1 MKNVKYQIDFFSCWH
16 CGSGLSA
23 GADVD
28 ELVVKDKRGLPFVPG
43 RTLKGLLRDAC
54 DDVCRYA
61 GLAEADIR
69 RVFGFFA
76 DDPDEA
82 VRGCAFFSDAEIP
95 RRDADAIV
103 AERLADCLYRSVAS
117 TAIDVADGVAVDASL
132 RKVQV
137 VVPCRLVG
145 SVAWV
150 PDDFVDGLGLAMGL
164 VKRLG
169 RGRGGGLGRCQMSVV
184 SVSEEG

>member
-28 ELVVKDKRGLPFVPG
+28 ELVVKDRRGLPFVPG
-43 RTLKGLLRDAC
+43 RTVKGLLRDAC
-54 DDVCRYA
+54 DDACRYA
-61 GLAEADIR
+61 GLAQSDVR
-69 RVFGFFA
+69 RVFGYFA
-76 DDPDEA
+76 DDPGEA

-95 RRDADAIV
+95 CHEADAIV
-103 AERLADCLYRSVAS
+103 SERLADCLYRSVAS
-117 TAIDVADGVAVDASL
+117 TAIDADGIAVDSSL

-137 VVPCRLVG
+137 VVPCRLEG
-145 SVAWV
+145 SVFGV
-150 PDDFVDGLGLAMGL
+150 PDGFVEGLGLAMRL

-169 RGRGGGLGRCQMSVV
+169 LGRGCGLGRCQMSVA

>member
-1 MKNVKYQIDFFSCWH
+1 MKNVKYQIDFFSYWH

-28 ELVVKDKRGLPFVPG
+28 ELVVKDWRGLPFVPG
-43 RTLKGLLRDAC
+43 RTVKGLLRDAC
-54 DDVCRYA
+54 DDVCRYGGMA
-61 GLAEADIR
+61 GPDVR

-95 RRDADAIV
+95 GDEADAIV
-103 AERLADCLYRSVAS
+103 SERLADGLYRSVAS
-117 TAIDVADGVAVDASL
+117 TAIGTDGVALDASL

-145 SVAWV
+145 SVAGV
-150 PDDFVDGLGLAMGL
+150 PDGFVEGLGLAMGL

-169 RGRGGGLGRCQMSVV
+169 LGRCCGLGRCRMSVV
-184 SVSEEG
+184 GVSGEG